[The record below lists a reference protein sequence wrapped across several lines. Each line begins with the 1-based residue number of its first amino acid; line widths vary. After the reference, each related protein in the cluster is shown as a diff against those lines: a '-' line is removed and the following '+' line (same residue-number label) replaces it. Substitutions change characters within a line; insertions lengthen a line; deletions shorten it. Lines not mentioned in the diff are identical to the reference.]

1 MQSASESLEPLIGES
16 ENLTAGDRSLEKSE
30 PAASIRMTDI
40 PDLAARRAREQR
52 RIRMMMNAMRAEER
66 AKLKGGEDA
75 VAWVKEELCIGCDQC
90 MIVCDD
96 DAIEL
101 FDTPLASPIMN
112 VDVNRKARVLRDPCT
127 GCKLC
132 VLACPT
138 DAILMIDR

>member
-1 MQSASESLEPLIGES
+1 MIGES
-16 ENLTAGDRSLEKSE
+16 ENLTGGDRSLEKSE
-30 PAASIRMTDI
+30 PAASIRMTEI
-40 PDLAARRAREQR
+40 PDLAARRASEQR

-101 FDTPLASPIMN
+101 FDTCLLYTSPSP
-112 VDVNRKARVLRDPCT
+112 RD
-127 GCKLC
+127 
-132 VLACPT
+132 
-138 DAILMIDR
+138 

>member
-1 MQSASESLEPLIGES
+1 
-16 ENLTAGDRSLEKSE
+16 
-30 PAASIRMTDI
+30 MTGA
-40 PDLAARRAREQR
+40 PDLAARRAREQK

-66 AKLKGGEDA
+66 AKLKGGEDS

-90 MIVCDD
+90 TIVCDD

-101 FDTPLASPIMN
+101 YATPLASPIMD

-138 DAILMIDR
+138 DAIIMIDR